1 MSKSYTYED
10 GILYLNEPMYNG
22 AGTQIGIY
30 MLAVP
35 EDALNFFKKDSEEI
49 SFFTQFSD
57 EDIEKVVEAWENP
70 YGSFR
75 NSEDKNL
82 IGLLP
87 KLHKE
92 DKIELEFKAKMM
104 LRTYTKEDLINIILL
119 NKYKEKKV
127 GKIQ

>member
-1 MSKSYTYED
+1 
-10 GILYLNEPMYNG
+10 
-22 AGTQIGIY
+22 

-35 EDALNFFKKDSEEI
+35 EDALNFFKKGSEEI

-75 NSEDKNL
+75 NTEDKNL
-82 IGLLP
+82 IELLP